1 MPHSKCAKKKTP
13 KVLSLSFA
21 AKSCFPSSK
30 VWKEAQAMRR
40 GYACAQKK
48 KKGGKKKEQE
58 PKKADRFREKTKSNC
73 KTIGAATFSFF
84 FFCCEHFLIVVR
96 LPSLLH
102 SHNSVLEKAVKAE
115 QQTKM
120 REEGPHRRKNKH
132 FGERAR

>member
-1 MPHSKCAKKKTP
+1 MPKKKRQ
-13 KVLSLSFA
+13 KCSLSPSLLNRA
-21 AKSCFPSSK
+21 FPHRK
-30 VWKEAQAMRR
+30 CEKKHRR
-40 GYACAQKK
+40 CAGGYACAQKK
-48 KKGGKKKEQE
+48 KKRKKKNEQE

-84 FFCCEHFLIVVR
+84 FFFCCEHFLIVVR

-102 SHNSVLEKAVKAE
+102 SHNSVLEKEVKAE